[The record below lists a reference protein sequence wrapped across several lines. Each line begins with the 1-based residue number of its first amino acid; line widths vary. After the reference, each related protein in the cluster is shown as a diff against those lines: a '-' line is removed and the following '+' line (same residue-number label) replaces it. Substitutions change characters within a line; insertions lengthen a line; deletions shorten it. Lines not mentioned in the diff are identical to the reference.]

1 MMSFDNFFKE
11 PQAENGGYIWISSK
25 SNFLSSRKK
34 VQKLKPATYMAHDF
48 ALLILF
54 GHILKFRQ
62 KNSWHILGTYTQD
75 PRKYLMCLITYK
87 TINTSKKCSSS
98 PSHAI
103 FCSEK
108 ISNHVIWSHRDKYP
122 IFLIQSPLFCV
133 LWTQKYL
140 GI

>member
-1 MMSFDNFFKE
+1 MMMSFDNFFKE

-62 KNSWHILGTYTQD
+62 KNSWRILGTYTQD
-75 PRKYLMCLITYK
+75 PRKYLMCVITFK
-87 TINTSKKCSSS
+87 AIHTSKKCSSS
-98 PSHAI
+98 PSHARVR
-103 FCSEK
+103 SEK
-108 ISNHVIWSHRDKYP
+108 NCTHING
-122 IFLIQSPLFCV
+122 
-133 LWTQKYL
+133 QKTRSFQL
-140 GI
+140 PCCRALRVPFS